1 MLKHKENEAAAK
13 KQLVTMHGTASF
25 TSSTNITPDRSGSG
39 KAKNESPE
47 LNAASSIISA
57 GGEAPDPK
65 IGGGLQVVAEEKSD
79 GAGDVSGEHDLNFSQ
94 ENNQEPLRLSQND
107 EPQDVLRSNSNEL
120 GNLES
125 DFQSGT
131 DGVDDLAGDIINPME
146 DAEYYQGSFGDD
158 NLLPEYKSQGSDE
171 EGEEAESKDVE
182 V

>member
-1 MLKHKENEAAAK
+1 MINEVAFGGDGDFSDQKLIDCANAK
-13 KQLVTMHGTASF
+13 L
-25 TSSTNITPDRSGSG
+25 
-39 KAKNESPE
+39 
-47 LNAASSIISA
+47 
-57 GGEAPDPK
+57 
-65 IGGGLQVVAEEKSD
+65 
-79 GAGDVSGEHDLNFSQ
+79 
-94 ENNQEPLRLSQND
+94 
-107 EPQDVLRSNSNEL
+107 SNEL